1 MGREPW
7 CPEVQG
13 ERGVEAPATV
23 CQREVVV
30 NAGVSQGV
38 RADRAVSEGEEEELA
53 EESEPR
59 LVGKT

>member
-1 MGREPW
+1 M
-7 CPEVQG
+7 
-13 ERGVEAPATV
+13 EAPATV